1 MKRSPIKRNRKEYI
15 QTASGNIVCRKTILC
30 GSQNIHLLGTCI
42 IDQGVI
48 LRGDLAVIRIGQY
61 VILEPNCIIRPSFKK
76 FKEKY
81 GSIPISIGDCVH
93 IGENSII
100 MATSI
105 GSNILIGDNCIIGH
119 ASIIK
124 DNCIILPNTVISPDT
139 VIPPFTEWSG
149 NPGRLIR
156 RLPESI
162 SIKLQQDTIDY
173 YTNYQLISLNSQ
185 NSIKSE
191 SGLISRTNT
200 SVISKLQ
207 TGIEQNYST
216 EISQP
221 ELNTGT

>member
-1 MKRSPIKRNRKEYI
+1 MKRFPIKRNRKEYI

-61 VILEPNCIIRPSFKK
+61 VILEPNCIIRPSFKR

-93 IGENSII
+93 IGENSIV

-149 NPGRLIR
+149 NPGI
-156 RLPESI
+156 RLPEST

-191 SGLISRTNT
+191 SGSISRTNT
-200 SVISKLQ
+200 SVISRLQ
-207 TGIEQNYST
+207 TGIEQNNST